1 MKGIPES
8 NIQGYPKYISFNQIN
23 EIKEQMEKCIC
34 KVLLGKEQ
42 STGLFTKIKIPKQ
55 NKTVPV
61 LVMCNH
67 AHDKNLTGNETFSL
81 DIKSEKEIKKINLK
95 GRKYYTNENEYDITI
110 IELKEEDNINNF
122 LELDDEF
129 NNTKYEGETLYIL
142 HYPNGELSVS
152 FGTLKAI
159 YVKDNE
165 KQNFQH
171 LCCTEKGSSGGAVMK
186 KDNKLIGIHKEGNN
200 GFNSG
205 TFLNYPIK
213 EFIKKNY
220 TNNINNNINNKEI
233 KKDEIDTSITE
244 LDKSDENLGN
254 EGLNNLSNMKYNN
267 LKQLILASNNIDN
280 IQPLIKFKLDKL
292 ENLNLNNNQISDI
305 NTLEK
310 IYFSKLT
317 YLNLMNNNISNIA
330 SLEKINSNEL
340 KELFLNNNKIKE
352 IKVLERVKFP
362 NLEILDLNSNQISDI
377 NVLSKVNF
385 NSLKNLN
392 LSKNKI
398 SNIKVL
404 QKIIFPN
411 LKKLSLKENEITSI
425 NILNKV
431 KLPQLEKI
439 YLDNNKISDITVLK
453 EIKLDKLNLICLTN
467 NDIDKQKNSSLIN
480 AMKDKIM
487 I

>member
-205 TFLNYPIK
+205 TFLNYP
-213 EFIKKNY
+213 
-220 TNNINNNINNKEI
+220 
-233 KKDEIDTSITE
+233 
-244 LDKSDENLGN
+244 
-254 EGLNNLSNMKYNN
+254 
-267 LKQLILASNNIDN
+267 
-280 IQPLIKFKLDKL
+280 
-292 ENLNLNNNQISDI
+292 
-305 NTLEK
+305 
-310 IYFSKLT
+310 
-317 YLNLMNNNISNIA
+317 
-330 SLEKINSNEL
+330 
-340 KELFLNNNKIKE
+340 
-352 IKVLERVKFP
+352 
-362 NLEILDLNSNQISDI
+362 
-377 NVLSKVNF
+377 
-385 NSLKNLN
+385 LKNL
-392 LSKNKI
+392 SK
-398 SNIKVL
+398 
-404 QKIIFPN
+404 KIIQIILIIILPI
-411 LKKLSLKENEITSI
+411 KK
-425 NILNKV
+425 
-431 KLPQLEKI
+431 
-439 YLDNNKISDITVLK
+439 
-453 EIKLDKLNLICLTN
+453 
-467 NDIDKQKNSSLIN
+467 
-480 AMKDKIM
+480 
-487 I
+487 